1 MGDRFEIKWN
11 GAAVTRE
18 MRAGAVRGL
27 FLAAEHVLGESRLV
41 VPIEEA
47 TLSRSGA
54 TSVDADELKASVS
67 YDTPYAA
74 RQHED
79 MTLRHDTGR
88 TAKYLEKPL
97 TETRGEQARIIA
109 AAIKGR
115 L

>member
-1 MGDRFEIKWN
+1 MADGFNIQWN
-11 GAAVTRE
+11 GAAVTKE

-27 FLAAEHVLGESRLV
+27 HLAAEHVLGESRLV

-54 TSVDADELKASVS
+54 TSVDASELTAAVS

-79 MTLRHDTGR
+79 LTLRHDPGR

-97 TETRGEQARIIA
+97 TETRGDQAQIIG